1 MFSRRQTCQGKSQK
15 PRSLDSR
22 EEGNQISGAYRRM
35 SPWEMCKSSG
45 RNEMNVDV
53 ASKVRSSEG
62 RACNCRVKATW
73 IAEI

>member
-1 MFSRRQTCQGKSQK
+1 MK
-15 PRSLDSR
+15 
-22 EEGNQISGAYRRM
+22 
-35 SPWEMCKSSG
+35 
-45 RNEMNVDV
+45 MNVDV